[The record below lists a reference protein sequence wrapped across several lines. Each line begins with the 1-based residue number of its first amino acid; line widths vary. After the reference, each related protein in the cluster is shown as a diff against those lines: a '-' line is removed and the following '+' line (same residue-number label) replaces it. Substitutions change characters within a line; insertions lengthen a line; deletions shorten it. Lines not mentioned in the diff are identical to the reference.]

1 LTVDE
6 DEAEALALEL
16 EEAALEEALE
26 EAELVALVLAAED
39 EDEAEALE
47 EVAEALAAEEEL
59 EVVDP
64 VLQLPRIPKVTHPS
78 CRLATTSLPLLTG
91 AAVAPVAKR
100 ARTGRREYIVDLR
113 VGG

>member
-1 LTVDE
+1 MADAALTADE

-16 EEAALEEALE
+16 EEAALEEA
-26 EAELVALVLAAED
+26 ELVALVLAAED
-39 EDEAEALE
+39 EDEALE

-64 VLQLPRIPKVTHPS
+64 VLQLPRIPKVIHPS

-91 AAVAPVAKR
+91 AAEAPVAKR